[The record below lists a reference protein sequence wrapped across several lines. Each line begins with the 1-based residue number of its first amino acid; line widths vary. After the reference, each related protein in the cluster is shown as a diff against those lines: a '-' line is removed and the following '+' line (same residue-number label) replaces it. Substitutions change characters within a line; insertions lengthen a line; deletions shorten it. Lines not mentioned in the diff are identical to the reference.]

1 MNSGDPSGNTR
12 HERFHARQYYYAV
25 EDERMYMNEYTSII
39 NRYNDFIINGNAMF
53 ARMEQTLRENI
64 SRSVTRQMIYYPDVA
79 EPRQVPLRRTNQ
91 DFSNLFSMLYTIPI
105 GGRAAPAAPAAGP
118 PTNDQI
124 ARATLNTVFANI
136 LSPVNAT
143 CPISRDEFNDESEIT
158 MIRGC
163 SHIFNRASLR
173 EWFVSHSTCPM
184 CRSDIRMYRGEAAAT
199 AATAAAPR
207 AAVRPNM
214 TIDSV
219 DENHV
224 TFSYD
229 LPRHYNNDQIYRD
242 ILNTIT
248 GMTAP
253 PPSSG
258 TRNNDDDDI
267 MEVD

>member
-1 MNSGDPSGNTR
+1 
-12 HERFHARQYYYAV
+12 
-25 EDERMYMNEYTSII
+25 
-39 NRYNDFIINGNAMF
+39 
-53 ARMEQTLRENI
+53 
-64 SRSVTRQMIYYPDVA
+64 
-79 EPRQVPLRRTNQ
+79 
-91 DFSNLFSMLYTIPI
+91 
-105 GGRAAPAAPAAGP
+105 
-118 PTNDQI
+118 
-124 ARATLNTVFANI
+124 
-136 LSPVNAT
+136 
-143 CPISRDEFNDESEIT
+143 
-158 MIRGC
+158 
-163 SHIFNRASLR
+163 
-173 EWFVSHSTCPM
+173 
-184 CRSDIRMYRGEAAAT
+184 MYRGEAAAT